1 MKRRWF
7 GGHMDDDLIAAARK
21 EGQLTVMGMP
31 RDWCGYGA
39 LIDAFEA
46 KYGLAVTELQP
57 DATSAGQ
64 LDAIRAGQRDAALP
78 SPDVIDVGESFG
90 PAAKRQGLLQPY
102 RVAKWSSIPDS
113 AKDAHGF
120 WYGYY
125 SGVLA
130 FEINADI
137 IKDPPKDWPDL
148 LAPRC
153 RNAIA
158 LAGTPFASQQAIL
171 SVYAAGL
178 SAGGSREDGAGE
190 GLKFF
195 GELVK
200 RGNFAPVVGDAC
212 SLASGTTPILIRWD
226 CLALGDRDRFAGA
239 PKIEVVVPKTG
250 LVGGL
255 YVQAISAGAA
265 HPSAARLWM
274 EYLYSDEAQLTW
286 LFNSGHPIRIEDLV
300 RTGKVPAALAER
312 LPEIKEREPTEPV
325 FPTPEEQERARET
338 IINGWDAVV
347 GVKFQCT
354 PPPRPRPPMSLN
366 DTPRQASMLPAE

>member
-46 KYGLAVTELQP
+46 KYGLAVTDLKP
-57 DATSAGQ
+57 DATSAAQ

-78 SPDVIDVGESFG
+78 SPDVIDVGQSFG

-113 AKDAHGF
+113 AKDAHCF

-171 SVYAAGL
+171 SMYAAAL

-200 RGNFAPVVGDAC
+200 RGNFVPVVGDAC
-212 SLASGTTPILIRWD
+212 SLANGTTPILIRWD
-226 CLALGDRDRFAGA
+226 YLARGDRNRFAGA
-239 PKIEVVVPKTG
+239 PKIEVVVPKSG

-265 HPSAARLWM
+265 HPNAAKLWM
-274 EYLYSDEAQLTW
+274 EYPLFRRSATHLAFQL
-286 LFNSGHPIRIEDLV
+286 
-300 RTGKVPAALAER
+300 
-312 LPEIKEREPTEPV
+312 
-325 FPTPEEQERARET
+325 
-338 IINGWDAVV
+338 
-347 GVKFQCT
+347 
-354 PPPRPRPPMSLN
+354 RPPDPLRRSGA
-366 DTPRQASMLPAE
+366 DRQSAGRAGGATA